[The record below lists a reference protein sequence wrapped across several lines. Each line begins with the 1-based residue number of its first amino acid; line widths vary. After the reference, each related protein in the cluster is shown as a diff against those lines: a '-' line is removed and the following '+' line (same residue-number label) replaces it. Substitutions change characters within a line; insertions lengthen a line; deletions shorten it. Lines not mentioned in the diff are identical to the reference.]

1 MLAFATMGTGLRA
14 LGSGGARRPGS
25 ISGTSEPVA
34 QELAHAFF
42 DLMIRRIVWFHG
54 VEAQFGLSELQART
68 LFRME
73 PDQPQ
78 MMSEV
83 GRAAGCE
90 PSNLTGIIDK
100 LEARGLV
107 ERRANADDRRVK
119 KVSMT
124 RKGAELRRKLLTHF
138 NEPARWMLAL
148 SEDEQ
153 RQLCDVLSKGL
164 AVERAN
170 RSIPEPDEA
179 ISRMLSGTSRAAHRA
194 VQRRA

>member
-1 MLAFATMGTGLRA
+1 
-14 LGSGGARRPGS
+14 
-25 ISGTSEPVA
+25 
-34 QELAHAFF
+34 F

-68 LFRME
+68 LLHME
-73 PDQPQ
+73 PERPL

-83 GRAAGCE
+83 AHASGCE
-90 PSNLTGIIDK
+90 PSNLTSIIDK

-107 ERRANADDRRVK
+107 ERRAAADDRRVK

-124 RKGAELRRKLLTHF
+124 RKGAELRKRLLTHF

-148 SEDEQ
+148 SAHEQ
-153 RQLCDVLSKGL
+153 RQLCEMLSRGL

-179 ISRMLSGTSRAAHRA
+179 ISRMLAGASARSAHRS